1 MTKSKKEQIL
11 EDRINILKNTHIF
24 SETGADVLNEIANA
38 LIEKHARPEKVII
51 HKGDMGNS
59 MYIIVNGKVR
69 VHDGNH
75 VLTKLGSGSIFG
87 EYSLIDEETRSASV
101 TAEEP
106 SDLLMLS
113 QDDFFKIIFEK
124 KEIIKGVLKVLVNR
138 MRSMNVLEEKLSKS
152 YLKIQKQK
160 DEIELQHQSISKQK
174 ELLEEQNYDLLNLNE
189 EKNHLL
195 SVVVHGIKNPLTSSL
210 CLIDLIKEEEKISEL
225 QQEYTSI
232 VENSLNRINK
242 MINELLNVNRIESKT
257 YSLKTE
263 TIEISGLIKEVLIN
277 LSNNESTYYKAILQ
291 NLFFATLNTPIKKRK
306 FREKKDYKGINKDYG
321 EHEFYRYEECF
332 KNPNQILQLFKG
344 IPFLNGGLFECLD
357 KKREKIIIDGFS
369 RVKKNQPI
377 VPNCLFFSNEQLVD
391 LNKEYGTEN
400 KIYKAEG
407 LINILQRYHF
417 TIDENTPSDVEIA
430 LDPELLGRVFENLLA
445 SYNPETATTARKA
458 TGSYYTPREIV
469 NYMVEESLKAYF
481 KTKLD
486 KIKNIDQDLEELFSC
501 DIETHSFNKKEVK
514 ILIEAINNLKIIDP
528 AVGSGAFPM
537 GILQKLVHIL
547 SKIDSHNELWKK
559 EQIEAVE
566 KNVPDAVLKR
576 DLIKKIEFNFDNNEL
591 DYGRKL
597 YLIQN
602 CIYGVDI
609 QSIAIQITKL
619 RFFISLLV
627 DENVNKGLDNMGID
641 PLPNLETK
649 FVAANSLIGLQSNGQ
664 MALKDPPI
672 QKLEDELKQVR
683 IKYFSANDSNE
694 KRKLREE
701 DENIRLQLAGLLK
714 QGGFSTEDTGKI
726 INWDP
731 YNLNTS
737 SNWFDS
743 EWMFGIKSG
752 FDIVIANPP
761 YVSYYSRESAKTV
774 GTTKEIAILRG
785 EFDFTKYER
794 KTGRLNLWMFFVER
808 FVKLLRMN
816 GITAFIVDVNFTKD
830 LARNIRRYLLENIS
844 IKQFIHNLNEFEYVA
859 SGQVILIV
867 QKDSNILDNKI
878 RIKDSLLGSGVQIQQ
893 SEISAPNYNLF
904 AFTTDPIVSKL
915 SSETKLGKLQQLQL
929 TTGIQVGGIEIF
941 EGKQIKDYFYQINW
955 DYKKV
960 FPAVDPK
967 SVRRY
972 SKPEFQRGIVF
983 DYELA
988 SKITG
993 ATKKSAV
1000 VLRKYEDFL
1009 NNEKIFI
1016 RQSASEILATIGA
1029 PKTCGEYSLFSL
1041 IINNKDF
1048 DIKYLL
1054 ALFNSKLYTYF
1065 AVKSGIILMERGT
1078 QPQIRKSGLEKLP
1091 IKKIPFYSQKPFID
1105 LVDKILVITRDEN
1118 YLQNSV
1124 KQVKFLEYEKQID
1137 QMVYKLYGLGEK
1149 EIKIIENFNKN

>member
-1 MTKSKKEQIL
+1 MDFKKRYNRAISLDFLENQFLPDDFDSFPEELDIEFKSQFIKKITLLGNVGSLDLKVYEIEHMSENDPRVNL
-11 EDRINILKNTHIF
+11 SGDTFKFMAHYGSKRSLVFFISPKSENYRLSLINIDLKL
-24 SETGADVLNEIANA
+24 E
-38 LIEKHARPEKVII
+38 
-51 HKGDMGNS
+51 
-59 MYIIVNGKVR
+59 GKKI
-69 VHDGNH
+69 
-75 VLTKLGSGSIFG
+75 TK
-87 EYSLIDEETRSASV
+87 EYSNPKRYSFYLGPDAKTHTPEDFLIKKGRV
-101 TAEEP
+101 TDFQ
-106 SDLLMLS
+106 DLFS
-113 QDDFFKIIFEK
+113 RFNVEVVTKEFFKELSNWYFWAIQNVQFPEGARIKNNGQNIAVIRLITRLIF
-124 KEIIKGVLKVLVNR
+124 IWF
-138 MRSMNVLEEKLSKS
+138 M
-152 YLKIQKQK
+152 
-160 DEIELQHQSISKQK
+160 KQK
-174 ELLEEQNYDLLNLNE
+174 ELVPDYLF
-189 EKNHLL
+189 
-195 SVVVHGIKNPLTSSL
+195 
-210 CLIDLIKEEEKISEL
+210 
-225 QQEYTSI
+225 
-232 VENSLNRINK
+232 NK
-242 MINELLNVNRIESKT
+242 SK
-257 YSLKTE
+257 
-263 TIEISGLIKEVLIN
+263 IKEVLIN